1 MTCIVGLVDKKTK
14 TVYIG
19 GDSAGVGGLDIRS
32 RKDPKVFI
40 REPFIIGFTTSFRM
54 GQLLMADERFKIRIQ
69 KKTETDYEYMVSAF
83 VPSIQ
88 DLFDKGGFL
97 NEKEKEKTGG
107 TFLVG
112 YKGNLYCIE
121 DDFQVAELFDNFN
134 ACGCGENYALG
145 SLHTT
150 RKTLL
155 SSAERVYEALETA
168 EYFSAGV
175 RKPFNIL
182 KSK

>member
-1 MTCIVGLVDKKTK
+1 MTCIVGLIDKKTK

-19 GDSAGVGGLDIRS
+19 GDSAGVGGFHIRS

-40 REPFIIGFTTSFRM
+40 RGPFIMGFTSSFRM
-54 GQLLMADERFKIRIQ
+54 GQILMADERFKVRVQ
-69 KKTETDYEYMVSAF
+69 RETETDYEYMVSAF

-88 DLFDKGGFL
+88 DLFDKGGYL
-97 NEKEKEKTGG
+97 EEKNKTKTGG

-121 DDFQVAELFDNFN
+121 DDFQVAEHHDDFN
-134 ACGCGENYALG
+134 ACGCGEYYALG
-145 SLHTT
+145 SLFSTK
-150 RKTLL
+150 KTKLTP
-155 SSAERVYEALETA
+155 AERVYDALESA

-175 RKPFNIL
+175 RRPFNIL